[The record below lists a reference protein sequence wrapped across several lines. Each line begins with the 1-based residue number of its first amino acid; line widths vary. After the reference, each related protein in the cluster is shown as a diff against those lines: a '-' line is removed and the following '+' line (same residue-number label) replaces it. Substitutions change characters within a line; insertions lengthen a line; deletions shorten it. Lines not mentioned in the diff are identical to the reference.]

1 MRLGHGGTVDNER
14 ENHHQDRRTNRV
26 LTDADVE
33 MIVKKT
39 VDQLVARSSDALIEE
54 FDKRLGQG
62 IRRLLWKAI
71 GAAVLALAA
80 YGMSSEHK
88 WW

>member
-1 MRLGHGGTVDNER
+1 MRLGNGGIVDNDKEY
-14 ENHHQDRRTNRV
+14 HQDRRTNRV

-33 MIVKKT
+33 MIVKRT
-39 VDQLVARSSDALIEE
+39 VDQLVDRSSDALIAE